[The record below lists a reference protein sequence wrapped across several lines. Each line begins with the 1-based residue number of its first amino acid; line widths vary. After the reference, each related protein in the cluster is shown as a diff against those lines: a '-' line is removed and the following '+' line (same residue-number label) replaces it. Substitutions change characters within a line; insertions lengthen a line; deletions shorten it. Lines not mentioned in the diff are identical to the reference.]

1 MLFVVGMAIF
11 LLWKLFEP
19 RREGQ
24 SRTLI
29 DVVAKPALAMA
40 GGITFIGICMIF
52 PQVLG
57 WTLGAGAVFAVIALF
72 RMPAKEKQA
81 IADAIDQPDPESKW
95 SMARLLLA
103 VIIVFAAFFGLLA
116 YYVPD

>member
-1 MLFVVGMAIF
+1 
-11 LLWKLFEP
+11 
-19 RREGQ
+19 
-24 SRTLI
+24 
-29 DVVAKPALAMA
+29 
-40 GGITFIGICMIF
+40 
-52 PQVLG
+52 
-57 WTLGAGAVFAVIALF
+57 LF